1 VFSKQNTFSVETIKW
16 VDASS
21 HGGPGWVTHEDA
33 ETFALEKLPIMS
45 TVGFVIYE
53 TDSYMVLTDTVGEEE
68 CSSIH
73 KIPKVMILER
83 ASL

>member
-1 VFSKQNTFSVETIKW
+1 LPEHIKW
-16 VDASS
+16 IDASS
-21 HGGPGWVTHEDA
+21 HGGPGWVSHEEA
-33 ETFALEKLPIMS
+33 ENFSLESPPVMS

-53 TDSYMVLTDTVGEEE
+53 TDSYMVLTDTIGEEE

-83 ASL
+83 TNL